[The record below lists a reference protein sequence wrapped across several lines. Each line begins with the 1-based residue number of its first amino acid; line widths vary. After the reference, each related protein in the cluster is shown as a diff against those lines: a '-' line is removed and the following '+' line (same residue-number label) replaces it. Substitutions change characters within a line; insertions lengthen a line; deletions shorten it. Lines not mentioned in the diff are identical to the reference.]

1 VTGTAD
7 PPGQDEYPGD
17 PIIVVTLQTFPFVLD
32 KLGELEARNY
42 AVIVD
47 EAPSGQTGTSAGGMK
62 AGGRPR
68 GRAAGNGGRP
78 GPAGRVTLRA
88 AVVSRKSP
96 TLEGVSSSYLA
107 PLTRAPRQVGRP
119 R

>member
-1 VTGTAD
+1 MTGTAD

-62 AGGRPR
+62 EVLAAASLEEAEQEEYAGQVVDLEDELLGMVADR
-68 GRAAGNGGRP
+68 GPLVESLFGPPSSPGNR
-78 GPAGRVTLRA
+78 RR
-88 AVVSRKSP
+88 
-96 TLEGVSSSYLA
+96 
-107 PLTRAPRQVGRP
+107 
-119 R
+119 